1 MHADRDG
8 ASATESLQGHALGLD
23 AKACLGMIEHGNRLT
38 NKQVAG
44 LVHGMRRAACLNSE
58 GALTGGGDTGGTN
71 KNIPAADTQTS
82 TSDSS
87 STTTK
92 KPKAT
97 QPKKAKSTK
106 GQVLLEDSGHG
117 QKQTQS
123 FTAKGDWDLAYKWGS
138 CGGVDIFQMY
148 IYDGDG
154 VPTGVG
160 ANTQKSSG
168 QDVTHQHQGGEH
180 YIEVNTACDWSL
192 KVTSAE

>member
-1 MHADRDG
+1 MSEQPPTPDPRSNPKA
-8 ASATESLQGHALGLD
+8 AAAA
-23 AKACLGMIEHGNRLT
+23 AKAYAKANRQWYQ
-38 NKQVAG
+38 KK
-44 LVHGMRRAACLNSE
+44 RWWAAIVVGALIVI